1 MGSTCLVVPFVS
13 HPSVASHRYIGMLL
27 MLLFYLFAV
36 LGVSVFGLNDPIH
49 FGSLH
54 MAFITLF
61 RCATLEDWTDV
72 MYINM
77 YGA

>member
-1 MGSTCLVVPFVS
+1 
-13 HPSVASHRYIGMLL
+13 MLL